1 MTTLKNNHK
10 SGINENNI
18 KVATVTEEQ
27 QVQSRAITPGIL
39 PLPTDYPIR
48 AGAQVYQVS
57 NTGTISYPDHPECSN
72 QRHIFCK
79 VTVTAGKKFKT
90 ISKAMLKIE
99 KHGGDTNGEFAVWE
113 ASENQMLQTVYC
125 SNYLKTETMQNDK
138 TYAVI
143 DITEY
148 VKCGESKV
156 FYLAITSEDGSMLFL
171 NKTGMV
177 DVSFVEDD
185 DLIPSGKLEKQVGS
199 KGGYSINARNGKLQ
213 YSQQIFA
220 SKGALMPFGLS
231 LSYNATNCD
240 SSSPN
245 GIANGMK
252 GWTFNYQQ
260 SLMTGLGKML
270 YVDASNVVHT
280 FRNPT
285 NNSNVWYD
293 ATGKNGM
300 VLVETETGYSMSDGK
315 TTTLKFDTSKRLVS
329 VEQKLSS
336 SKTIATAI
344 EYASDG
350 KISKVTDGLG
360 DVYNFVWTSTLI
372 QVKKETTIDDSTT
385 EILLAE
391 VSLANERVTQVK
403 YCLSGDTVDFAY
415 DSNGQLISVLDS
427 ASHQKAVFEYN
438 TVGGISAVKNYIR
451 NVDDEGQVA
460 DVAMDS
466 NHFEYNLLQ
475 TRIANCRNSDVK
487 SNAYCTMAYLF
498 AEDGELLTTTEVK
511 GLTLQPL
518 RYRTKLDFEKSSGS
532 IPDKIV
538 GQAGFD
544 GQEIVE
550 TTTDATS
557 SPFTITNPGQF
568 ARTYV
573 FTADALIGANDYV
586 AGANQTMTVK
596 ILKNGTKI
604 GSAEFDLSKRET
616 ETVCGTFM
624 LPGGSHQL
632 EAKLVLGENL
642 TATVAF
648 GNIKVYSTSN
658 GAQKQC
664 INVDTN
670 FSDVVEFDG
679 STNRWWNE
687 QDYCSLQY
695 NGGTI
700 TNVIF
705 NAKDYALTLI
715 SRLQNPT
722 AYNVWYNDGKDMLY
736 QVSNVNLISGGVSYP
751 IEDIKICTMATSMG
765 KTVFEYI
772 EPTSTHLY
780 KARKVTTVT
789 INGNRQGVVAEEFV
803 NANFQTAKAVD
814 EHGISTEYTY
824 DTNGSV
830 TKVVTK
836 APAGSTM
843 NIEENSTYNDKNLLA
858 TSVEKR
864 YLNSYTNSFVY
875 GADYELTQNT
885 QPNGLVTQFAYS
897 ADKDKLASIFATVDE
912 ATSQNDISYD
922 GDLVDT
928 LSDTRTAVDFA
939 YDERHNISQVKIGN
953 EVVLSKEIIYNAN
966 GSTQSVTTYGNG
978 QKIKKYYDR
987 YDRLVRVSDSTS
999 LQLEL
1004 VDYIYND
1011 TEIDKETFDPA
1022 TFSPTVS
1029 ANSPLRAV
1037 VDHVAETITWYTY
1050 DEYGRVYDT
1059 SSATLTTHQRY
1070 DEYGRLDLCETATD
1084 QTDIYVVNTVS
1095 HVSPVDD
1102 NIASETVEY
1111 VSEFTQGDN
1120 LTKITTTYTRDD
1132 LQRPK
1137 TTNVMQGGYG
1147 YRTQLSYIP
1156 RQKKVLVDDDGPIQG
1171 IFSNSNSAETLALI
1185 PLPGRWE
1192 TTTIGTT
1199 NYVAAFH
1206 EYNISGSSVA
1216 IARTDDVEYN
1226 ANGNITKY
1234 GDVTYEYDKLGR
1246 LVRENNPTTGIDK
1259 TVTWCYDISGNILS
1273 RTEYAYTAGDLA
1285 GVTPINT
1292 FTYTYDTNWKDQ
1304 LVEVKKNGVT
1314 QDTFD
1319 YDSAGNPTRYK
1330 GASLTWFEGRNL
1342 HWYRAEGS
1350 DMVLDMEYSADGTR
1364 VRKIR
1369 EFDDESASEIV
1380 TYVYNGSN
1388 LVYEKEE
1395 LSNRTRRK
1403 YFLYNN
1409 QGIVGFVY
1417 NTITYMFRKN
1427 LFGDITAIYRG
1438 NTKVAEYRY
1447 DAWGNCLVI
1456 DPATGLA
1463 TDDFEFIGHQNPFRY
1478 RGYYWDNDLQLY
1490 YLMSRYYDPQTGR
1503 FINADSLEYLA
1514 PETIGG
1520 LNIYAYCSN
1529 NPVMGVDPTG
1539 QSWESFWNSV
1549 GDWFSDHA
1557 KELIIGTAF
1566 IVAGA
1571 LVTALTAGAGVS
1583 FMAALGS
1590 ALLSSVTQVG
1600 ISIATGVIT
1609 NGLSNIANNQNF
1621 FDNVGDTIASSY
1633 MWGGIF
1639 SGGSQIL
1646 GGGFRAAAN
1655 KGVPTGRKAG
1665 IRLGKSNIKVLSP
1678 DKNNWTKAGG
1688 TLIKF
1693 GSKFRLDA
1701 GAMWGLHMHILN
1713 SSHIPLGAFLAGI
1726 IGR

>member
-1 MTTLKNNHK
+1 MTILKNNHK

-27 QVQSRAITPGIL
+27 QVQTRALTPGTLPIL
-39 PLPTDYPIR
+39 TPVFPIT
-48 AGAQVYQVS
+48 AAVQVYQVS
-57 NTGTISYPDHPECSN
+57 TTGSINYPERPECSS
-72 QRHIFCK
+72 QSYIFCK
-79 VTVTAGKKFKT
+79 VDVTAGAKFKT
-90 ISKAMLKIE
+90 ISKALLKI
-99 KHGGDTNGEFAVWE
+99 KKLGGDDTGEFDVCP
-113 ASENQMLQTVYC
+113 ASETHFQMIAQHT
-125 SNYLKTETMQNDK
+125 NYLKTVTKNGT

-148 VKCGESKV
+148 VKEGKSKV
-156 FYLAITSEDGSMLFL
+156 FCLAIKSEDGSILIL
-171 NKTGMV
+171 ENTGTIE
-177 DVSFVEDD
+177 VSFVEDD

-199 KGGYSINARNGKLQ
+199 RGGYSINARNGKLQ

-220 SKGALMPFGLS
+220 SKGGLMPFGLS
-231 LSYNATNCD
+231 LTYNATNCD

-245 GIANGMK
+245 GVANGMK

-260 SLMTGLGKML
+260 SLKQWLYDML

-280 FRNPT
+280 FKHPT
-285 NNSNVWYD
+285 NNSTVWYD

-300 VLVETETGYSMSDGK
+300 VLVATDTGYTMSDGK
-315 TTTLKFDTSKRLVS
+315 TATLKFDTSKRLVS

-344 EYASDG
+344 AYEPDG

-360 DVYNFVWTSTLI
+360 DVYNFVWTSTLVQI
-372 QVKKETTIDDSTT
+372 KKGDV
-385 EILLAE
+385 LLAE
-391 VSLANERVTQVK
+391 MTLADERVMQVK

-438 TVGGISAVKNYIR
+438 TVGAISAVKNYVR

-460 DVAMDS
+460 DFAMDS

-475 TRIANCRNSDVK
+475 TRIVNCRNSDVK

-498 AEDGELLTTTEVK
+498 AEDGELLTTAEVK
-511 GLTLQPL
+511 GTAQQPL

-532 IPDKIV
+532 IPDKVV
-538 GQAGFD
+538 GQARFD

-557 SPFTITNPGQF
+557 SPFTVTNPGQF

-573 FTADALIGANDYV
+573 FTADALIDANDYV
-586 AGANQTMTVK
+586 AGANQTMTVE

-604 GSAEFDLSKRET
+604 GSAEFDPSKRET

-624 LPGGSHQL
+624 LTGGSHQL
-632 EAKLVLGENL
+632 EAKLVLGEDL

-751 IEDIKICTMATSMG
+751 IEDIKICTMSTSMG
-765 KTVFEYI
+765 KTIFEYI

-789 INGNRQGVVAEEFV
+789 IDGNRQGVVAEEFV

-830 TKVVTK
+830 TKVVTT
-836 APAGSTM
+836 ASTGGTL
-843 NIEENSTYNDKNLLA
+843 NIEENSTYNNKNLLA

-875 GADYELTQNT
+875 GADYELTQDT
-885 QPNGLVTQFAYS
+885 QPNGLVTEFAYS
-897 ADKDKLASIFATVDE
+897 ADKDKLASIFAEVDD

-922 GDLVDT
+922 GDLIDT

-939 YDERHNISQVKIGN
+939 YDERHNISQVKIAN
-953 EVVLSKEIIYNAN
+953 EVVLSKEITYNAD

-987 YDRLVRVSDSTS
+987 YDRLIKVSDVSS
-999 LQLEL
+999 GEL
-1004 VDYIYND
+1004 VLVQYIYND
-1011 TEIDKETFDPA
+1011 TEIDKSTFNVA
-1022 TFSPTVS
+1022 TFTPTVS
-1029 ANSPLRAV
+1029 ANSPLRVV
-1037 VDHVAETITWYTY
+1037 VDRFADTTWYTY
-1050 DEYGRVYDT
+1050 DQFGQLEKTEKQNLITTQTQDDFNRVASIGVSFGGENMSTTYTYASPTDDT
-1059 SSATLTTHQRY
+1059 LVAEETLWNMPG
-1070 DEYGRLDLCETATD
+1070 E
-1084 QTDIYVVNTVS
+1084 IS
-1095 HVSPVDD
+1095 
-1102 NIASETVEY
+1102 
-1111 VSEFTQGDN
+1111 
-1120 LTKITTTYTRDD
+1120 TTYTRDG
-1132 LQRPK
+1132 LQRPTE
-1137 TTNVMQGGYG
+1137 TTVMVGNNGYKQAFE
-1147 YRTQLSYIP
+1147 YVP
-1156 RQKKVLVDDDGPIQG
+1156 RQEEVWISTGGQIIKSVPATPNVAPI
-1171 IFSNSNSAETLALI
+1171 I
-1185 PLPGRWE
+1185 PLPPISGYWQ
-1192 TTTIGTT
+1192 TTDMGTT
-1199 NYVAAFH
+1199 QYVSKFK
-1206 EYNISGSSVA
+1206 EYSMSGTTA
-1216 IARTDDVEYN
+1216 TLDRTDLVEYD

-1234 GDVTYEYDKLGR
+1234 GNVTYEYDKLGR

-1285 GVTPINT
+1285 GVTPTNT

-1304 LVEVKKNGVT
+1304 LVEVTKNG
-1314 QDTFD
+1314 DTHHTFS
-1319 YDSAGNPTRYK
+1319 YDQAGNPTTYRGK
-1330 GASLTWFEGRNL
+1330 TLTWTRGRL
-1342 HWYRAEGS
+1342 LASYGATGS
-1350 DMVLDMEYSADGTR
+1350 NYITTMQYDASG
-1364 VRKIR
+1364 IR
-1369 EFDDESASEIV
+1369 REKLVPSVYGSTTTTFF
-1380 TYVYNGSN
+1380 YNGNN
-1388 LVYEKEE
+1388 LVREKIVNKV
-1395 LSNRTRRK
+1395 SVQSHTHYK
-1403 YFLYNN
+1403 TYLYNS
-1409 QGIVGFVY
+1409 QGVIGFVQGS
-1417 NTITYMFRKN
+1417 NTYTYRKN
-1427 LFGDITAIYRG
+1427 LFGDIVALYQG
-1438 NTKVAEYRY
+1438 ATKVAEYAY
-1447 DAWGNCLVI
+1447 DAWGNCTVI
-1456 DPATGLA
+1456 DPATGNVS
-1463 TDDFEFIGHQNPFRY
+1463 TSDVFIGNQNPFRY

-1490 YLMSRYYDPQTGR
+1490 YLMSRYYDPATGR
-1503 FINADSLEYLA
+1503 FINADSLEYLDS
-1514 PETIGG
+1514 ETIGG
-1520 LNIYAYCSN
+1520 LNLYAYCGN
-1529 NPVMGVDPTG
+1529 NPVMLSDPTG
-1539 QSWESFWNSV
+1539 HVPFLALLVKAFFEGIVSAAIAYAQDVIDNARDGFEWSDLNTFTEENIKKYVCSF
-1549 GDWFSDHA
+1549 
-1557 KELIIGTAF
+1557 
-1566 IVAGA
+1566 AG
-1571 LVTALTAGAGVS
+1571 GVIS
-1583 FMAALGS
+1583 GALGS
-1590 ALLSSVTQVG
+1590 VGNVALKLLGTFAGSMVENAYTFTNWENVGIALGNSLLSTT
-1600 ISIATGVIT
+1600 IDATLILGRKGLT
-1609 NGLSNIANNQNF
+1609 KAYFNKGKEGLSK
-1621 FDNVGDTIASSY
+1621 
-1633 MWGGIF
+1633 
-1639 SGGSQIL
+1639 
-1646 GGGFRAAAN
+1646 RARKQLNWCSKTGKNPTN
-1655 KGVPTGRKAG
+1655 KKALEL
-1665 IRLGKSNIKVLSP
+1665 IQE
-1678 DKNNWTKAGG
+1678 TKEY
-1688 TLIKF
+1688 
-1693 GSKFRLDA
+1693 D
-1701 GAMWGLHMHILN
+1701 
-1713 SSHIPLGAFLAGI
+1713 AFLEDLADI
-1726 IGR
+1726 ILTSLTI